1 MWLSSGLPYRHEE
14 PTVGRVAITGIG
26 IISASGNNA
35 DVFFQNLA
43 EGRSGIRR
51 IASDF
56 AEKLSVRVAANAIFN
71 GEDFFSKKQLGLL
84 DRASQLA
91 LAAATQAW
99 DDAGLELGAEE
110 KQRSGVYL
118 GTGMGGANSLD
129 ETFLRLYKNDASRV
143 SPLSVTKIMANASAS
158 HISLQYALTGPCLTF
173 STACSSSAVAIG
185 EAFRQIKHG
194 YADIILSG
202 GTESLLAYGSFKCWE
217 SLGVLAQEDRDDP
230 SASCRPFSKDRTGF
244 VLGEG
249 AAIIVLENM
258 ERAMKRGAN
267 IYGELSGYGSTA
279 DAVHITSP
287 SVDGQ
292 ARAIRLALEEAGTSS
307 DEIDYI
313 NAHGTATAK
322 NDIVETQAIK
332 EVFKERAHSVP
343 ISSTK
348 SMHGHLL
355 GAAGAVELVA
365 ALLAM
370 KHRTIPPTAH
380 LRVPDPECDL
390 DYVPNSG
397 RTGVRVKTV
406 LSNSFAFGGT
416 NAVLIAKAI

>member
-1 MWLSSGLPYRHEE
+1 MR
-14 PTVGRVAITGIG
+14 RVAITGIG
-26 IISASGNNA
+26 VISAVGNNA
-35 DVFFQNLA
+35 EVFFQNLA
-43 EGRSGIRR
+43 AGRSGIRR
-51 IASDF
+51 ISSDF
-56 AEKLSVRVAANAIFN
+56 VEKLSVRIAANAIFN

-84 DRASQLA
+84 DRASQMV
-91 LAAATQAW
+91 LAAASQAW
-99 DDAGLELGAEE
+99 VDAGLELGAEE

-129 ETFLRLYKNDASRV
+129 EMFLRLYKNDARV
-143 SPLSVTKIMANASAS
+143 SPLSVTKIMANAPAS
-158 HISLQYALTGPCLTF
+158 HVSLQYGFTGPCLTF

-230 SASCRPFSKDRTGF
+230 SASCKPFSRDRTGF

-249 AAIIVLENM
+249 AAVIVLENM
-258 ERAMKRGAN
+258 DRAMKRGAN

-292 ARAIRLALEEAGTSS
+292 ARAMRLALDEAKMAP

-313 NAHGTATAK
+313 NAHGTATTK
-322 NDIVETQAIK
+322 NDVVETQAIK
-332 EVFKERAHSVP
+332 EVFKEQARSVL

-355 GAAGAVELVA
+355 GAAGAVEFVA

-370 KHRTIPPTAH
+370 KHQTVPPTAH

-397 RTGVRVKTV
+397 RTGVRVGTV
-406 LSNSFAFGGT
+406 MSNSFAFGGT

>member
-1 MWLSSGLPYRHEE
+1 M
-14 PTVGRVAITGIG
+14 GRVAITGVG
-26 IISASGNNA
+26 IISAAGNNA
-35 DVFFQNLA
+35 EVFFQNLA
-43 EGRSGIRR
+43 AGRSGIRR

-110 KQRSGVYL
+110 KRRSGVYL

-143 SPLSVTKIMANASAS
+143 SPLSVTKIMANAPAS

-230 SASCRPFSKDRTGF
+230 AASCRPFSKDRTGF

-249 AAIIVLENM
+249 AAVIVLENM
-258 ERAMKRGAN
+258 DRAMKRGAN

-292 ARAIRLALEEAGTSS
+292 ARAIRLALEEAGTSL

-313 NAHGTATAK
+313 NAHGTATTK
-322 NDIVETQAIK
+322 NDIVETEAIK
-332 EVFKERAHSVP
+332 EVFKERARSIP

-390 DYVPNSG
+390 DYVPNSA

-406 LSNSFAFGGT
+406 MSDSFAFGGT
-416 NAVLIAKAI
+416 NAVLIAKAV